1 MNPRINDE
9 ARLFRNRQENQESP
23 LYTNEYSMKPI
34 GFIDFRI
41 MLILWSTYT
50 FTQPKLT
57 TTELAVYTT
66 IPNAFADNPRSNNY
80 LAK

>member
-9 ARLFRNRQENQESP
+9 ARLFRNRQENKESP

-41 MLILWSTYT
+41 NHLYGDSYVVLM
-50 FTQPKLT
+50 
-57 TTELAVYTT
+57 A
-66 IPNAFADNPRSNNY
+66 
-80 LAK
+80 